1 MTMLQDRNRQIL
13 IVEDDEDT
21 AEVVVTALNEAGYS
35 ARAVDCGE
43 EALYEIASKNPDLV
57 LLDLVLPDIHGLEV
71 LRRVRDNSF
80 MPMIVLSGMAQDRDK
95 IQALEDGADDFMSK
109 PFSAEELIARVNS
122 LLRRVQWTPPVET
135 RLVVRQLDLDIPH
148 RQATI
153 RGKKLHLT
161 PVEYGLLLTLM
172 RSAGQIVTHDEL
184 LRNVWGD
191 NYQGDYSVLRVNIS
205 RLRMKIEENPR
216 RPSYIVTVPSE
227 GYRMPLGR
235 A

>member
-1 MTMLQDRNRQIL
+1 MVQERNRQIL

-21 AEVVVTALNEAGYS
+21 AEVVVTALNEAGYN
-35 ARAVDCGE
+35 AKAVDCGE
-43 EALYEIASKNPDLV
+43 EALYEIAAKNPDLV

-71 LRRVRDNSF
+71 LRRVRDSSF
-80 MPMIVLSGMAQDRDK
+80 TPMIILSGMAQDRDK
-95 IQALEDGADDFMSK
+95 IRALEEGADDFMSK
-109 PFSAEELIARVNS
+109 PFSAEELIARVTA

-135 RLVVRQLDLDIPH
+135 RLVVRQLELDIPH

-153 RGKKLHLT
+153 RNKKLHLT

-184 LRNVWGD
+184 LRNVWGEK
-191 NYQGDYSVLRVNIS
+191 YEGDYSVLRVNIS

>member
-1 MTMLQDRNRQIL
+1 
-13 IVEDDEDT
+13 
-21 AEVVVTALNEAGYS
+21 
-35 ARAVDCGE
+35 
-43 EALYEIASKNPDLV
+43 
-57 LLDLVLPDIHGLEV
+57 
-71 LRRVRDNSF
+71 